1 MQLVVD
7 VKLCSRLVSRM
18 VNIPIL
24 GRFHRYV
31 RGIEVTI
38 LSNSAVKYK
47 PNTTSLPFKRPLVH
61 HIHDLSTTTQRKRW
75 RIDYAGCP
83 KEMREVSSINT
94 ALDAEFVG
102 GV

>member
-1 MQLVVD
+1 MQMVVD
-7 VKLCSRLVSRM
+7 VKICSRLVSRM

-47 PNTTSLPFKRPLVH
+47 PNTTSLPFKRPLVYG
-61 HIHDLSTTTQRKRW
+61 LA
-75 RIDYAGCP
+75 RID
-83 KEMREVSSINT
+83 
-94 ALDAEFVG
+94 LDDAVPVTVRSDPPSWTRPAQRSAFSLL
-102 GV
+102 

>member
-1 MQLVVD
+1 
-7 VKLCSRLVSRM
+7 M

-47 PNTTSLPFKRPLVH
+47 PNTTSLPLKRPLVYT
-61 HIHDLSTTTQRKRW
+61 SRFE
-75 RIDYAGCP
+75 AG
-83 KEMREVSSINT
+83 M
-94 ALDAEFVG
+94 
-102 GV
+102 

>member
-1 MQLVVD
+1 MQMVVD
-7 VKLCSRLVSRM
+7 VKICSRLVSRM

-47 PNTTSLPFKRPLVH
+47 PNTTSLPFKRPLVYYGSVG
-61 HIHDLSTTTQRKRW
+61 L
-75 RIDYAGCP
+75 YP
-83 KEMREVSSINT
+83 KQE
-94 ALDAEFVG
+94 
-102 GV
+102 

>member
-1 MQLVVD
+1 
-7 VKLCSRLVSRM
+7 M

-47 PNTTSLPFKRPLVH
+47 PNTTSLPLKRPLVERARARDD
-61 HIHDLSTTTQRKRW
+61 ILQEERRKR
-75 RIDYAGCP
+75 
-83 KEMREVSSINT
+83 KQTT
-94 ALDAEFVG
+94 ADLVALNLF
-102 GV
+102 

>member
-1 MQLVVD
+1 
-7 VKLCSRLVSRM
+7 M

-47 PNTTSLPFKRPLVH
+47 PNTTSLPFKQPLVMKGPLVVSRQPGPVTDIYGSPEPQTAFH
-61 HIHDLSTTTQRKRW
+61 NIH
-75 RIDYAGCP
+75 
-83 KEMREVSSINT
+83 
-94 ALDAEFVG
+94 
-102 GV
+102 

>member
-1 MQLVVD
+1 MQMVVD
-7 VKLCSRLVSRM
+7 VKICSRLVSRM

-47 PNTTSLPFKRPLVH
+47 PNTTSLPFKRPLVYVPFEQMGT
-61 HIHDLSTTTQRKRW
+61 DRADQYSLRSRW
-75 RIDYAGCP
+75 
-83 KEMREVSSINT
+83 VS
-94 ALDAEFVG
+94 
-102 GV
+102 